1 MLSYP
6 HFFRRNLFYFI
17 GSVIVVF
24 LMINIF
30 GFIINKFFT
39 SKVVLSDVNQT
50 KTRIVCIYK
59 DNNITIYDKNND
71 IYELEINDDSMVTI
85 IDKNQVRNVYI
96 RNQSVKL
103 KTVKDSIR
111 ILSSTTKKIGGW
123 MGIKIQDDCLK
134 HFFVD
139 NEKKFTFEPY
149 SCNCNQ

>member
-1 MLSYP
+1 M
-6 HFFRRNLFYFI
+6 
-17 GSVIVVF
+17 
-24 LMINIF
+24 
-30 GFIINKFFT
+30 
-39 SKVVLSDVNQT
+39 SDVNQT

>member
-1 MLSYP
+1 MPLIFNSIKII
-6 HFFRRNLFYFI
+6 LYFI

-59 DNNITIYDKNND
+59 DDNITIDDKNND

-85 IDKNQVRNVYI
+85 IIDKNKVRNVYI
-96 RNQSVKL
+96 RNQSVKI
-103 KTVKDSIR
+103 KTLKDSIR
-111 ILSSTTKKIGGW
+111 ILSSTTKKMGGW

-149 SCNCNQ
+149 SSNCNQ

>member
-1 MLSYP
+1 MQLII
-6 HFFRRNLFYFI
+6 NIIKIIFYFI